1 MFSFLHHLPDVIIAG
16 SFVDRGS
23 FIDRDTWAEKSQ
35 AAMNRERQAMSIF
48 HDRFLKQAREATSF
62 PFTIENL
69 IHPTLHLTDACWR
82 DFKKEVI
89 RHGCSVKRRAI
100 TTQEKTDFSRKARK
114 AHNGN
119 MYSISVT
126 IKSNP
131 EQAVDDMKQRV
142 EKAEAAKKI
151 KKEKAEFEA
160 EQVRLKVLEDEK
172 KEIEIKALV
181 TKEYTQL
188 EEEVLKVEGAQ
199 NICMNSKKRSS
210 NNDEDPDLPLP
221 TKILKVETT
230 TAISKNHST
239 STLQITA
246 PIQRMLAEADNKY
259 LQKVMKIK
267 GNIWDE
273 AMEEKKKMMDEL
285 DEKMI
290 AEEDKRIQK
299 AMDFRNTIKEKIEM
313 VSASK
318 SSFGKNFESTK
329 KVEAASTLKQ

>member
-1 MFSFLHHLPDVIIAG
+1 MD
-16 SFVDRGS
+16 
-23 FIDRDTWAEKSQ
+23 
-35 AAMNRERQAMSIF
+35 RERQATSIF

-100 TTQEKTDFSRKARK
+100 NTQEKKDLNRKAR
-114 AHNGN
+114 NGN
-119 MYSISVT
+119 MYFISVT

-142 EKAEAAKKI
+142 EKTEAAKKI
-151 KKEKAEFEA
+151 KKEKAEFQV
-160 EQVRLKVLEDEK
+160 EQIRLKVLEDNK
-172 KEIEIKALV
+172 KEVEVRALV
-181 TKEYTQL
+181 TNEYAQL
-188 EEEVLKVEGAQ
+188 EQEVLKVEGAQ

-210 NNDEDPDLPLP
+210 KNDDDPDLLLP
-221 TKILKVETT
+221 TKIHKVETT
-230 TAISKNHST
+230 TTISKNHST

-246 PIQRMLAEADNKY
+246 PIQRMLAEADTKY

-267 GNIWDE
+267 GNIWEE

-290 AEEDKRIQK
+290 AEEEKRIQK
-299 AMDFRNTIKEKIEM
+299 AMDFRNVIKEKIEM
-313 VSASK
+313 VYASK

-329 KVEAASTLKQ
+329 KVEVACTLTQ